1 MKSRH
6 RQHARFN
13 SIVPLAV
20 FVLVAVV
27 VTTVAQADGVGGYG
41 VVPAAGFSVGVG
53 SVGNSWLLPGGIRT
67 SFANGMYRMQM
78 QGAGGTG
85 SEAEHGWA
93 SRFNLMLSIGYANNE
108 DGSRTLMPIGSQA
121 LVNGY
126 EAEHRHTSPMMLMT
140 IGHRW

>member
-1 MKSRH
+1 MRSRH
-6 RQHARFN
+6 RQQARFN

-27 VTTVAQADGVGGYG
+27 VTTVVQADGVGGYG
-41 VVPAAGFSVGVG
+41 AGPAAGFRVG
-53 SVGNSWLLPGGIRT
+53 SAGNSWLLPGGIRT

-93 SRFNLMLSIGYANNE
+93 SRFNLMLSVGYANND

-126 EAEHRHTSPMMLMT
+126 EAEHRNTSPMMLMT